1 MYVFVLSPSTELCD
15 VVVCCCHCWFM
26 RQLWRR
32 ISLLSLR
39 QGFVVLLFLSST
51 YISAENT
58 NQRLC
63 HLIDIKDNHHKTTKE
78 MINALL
84 IKFDWIR
91 MFCSYTNNI
100 FFLPN
105 KLGAN
110 SYPTFFMNYIFNK
123 IATVYDPHNW
133 FIILSLYK
141 LFSFLLHAIFMQ
153 NKVDEI
159 TSLGWVSNTREIYG
173 FYTRASRRI
182 WFSLCVRSCHAIV
195 CLWRVGCW

>member
-1 MYVFVLSPSTELCD
+1 
-15 VVVCCCHCWFM
+15 M

-63 HLIDIKDNHHKTTKE
+63 HLIDIKDNHNKTPKE

-91 MFCSYTNNI
+91 MFCSYTNHI
-100 FFLPN
+100 FLPAEYGQIHTQ
-105 KLGAN
+105 L
-110 SYPTFFMNYIFNK
+110 FINYSFNK
-123 IATVYDPHNW
+123 ITTVYDPLNW

>member
-1 MYVFVLSPSTELCD
+1 MTFVDSNIQSIQFSIIQGNTSTLTYKYAHNTTTKHSSRFQYPHSSPFIVVLGTLSIASRIIVLLFLYVFVLSPSTELCV

-63 HLIDIKDNHHKTTKE
+63 HLIDIKDNHNKTSKE

-84 IKFDWIR
+84 IKFD
-91 MFCSYTNNI
+91 
-100 FFLPN
+100 
-105 KLGAN
+105 
-110 SYPTFFMNYIFNK
+110 
-123 IATVYDPHNW
+123 
-133 FIILSLYK
+133 
-141 LFSFLLHAIFMQ
+141 
-153 NKVDEI
+153 
-159 TSLGWVSNTREIYG
+159 
-173 FYTRASRRI
+173 
-182 WFSLCVRSCHAIV
+182 
-195 CLWRVGCW
+195 

>member
-1 MYVFVLSPSTELCD
+1 MYVFVLSPSTGLCV

-63 HLIDIKDNHHKTTKE
+63 HLIDIKDNHNKTPKE

-91 MFCSYTNNI
+91 MFCSYTNHI
-100 FFLPN
+100 FF
-105 KLGAN
+105 
-110 SYPTFFMNYIFNK
+110 T
-123 IATVYDPHNW
+123 
-133 FIILSLYK
+133 
-141 LFSFLLHAIFMQ
+141 
-153 NKVDEI
+153 
-159 TSLGWVSNTREIYG
+159 
-173 FYTRASRRI
+173 
-182 WFSLCVRSCHAIV
+182 CRSCSAHNYSIWSPQLIYYIKPLQTIFISIARNIHAK
-195 CLWRVGCW
+195 

>member
-63 HLIDIKDNHHKTTKE
+63 HLIDIKDNHNKTPKE

-91 MFCSYTNNI
+91 MFYSYTNHI
-100 FFLPN
+100 FYVQIHAQLFIDYL
-105 KLGAN
+105 
-110 SYPTFFMNYIFNK
+110 FNK
-123 IATVYDPHNW
+123 ITTVYDPLNW

-141 LFSFLLHAIFMQ
+141 LLSFLLHGIFMQ

-159 TSLGWVSNTREIYG
+159 TSLG
-173 FYTRASRRI
+173 
-182 WFSLCVRSCHAIV
+182 
-195 CLWRVGCW
+195 

>member
-1 MYVFVLSPSTELCD
+1 LSPSTGLCV

-63 HLIDIKDNHHKTTKE
+63 HLIDIKDNHNKTPKE

-91 MFCSYTNNI
+91 MFCSYTKHI
-100 FFLPN
+100 LYGQIHTQLFI
-105 KLGAN
+105 
-110 SYPTFFMNYIFNK
+110 NYSFNK
-123 IATVYDPHNW
+123 ITTVYDPLNL
-133 FIILSLYK
+133 FIKLSLYK
-141 LFSFLLHAIFMQ
+141 LLSFLLHAIFMQ

>member
-1 MYVFVLSPSTELCD
+1 MCWRYTTYFLLKNTKNSLFFFSCLRFSLIFHSSIVCAEARFQLPLRIIAVLLFCMCLYCHPLLGSLSHH
-15 VVVCCCHCWFM
+15 VCCCHCWFM

-63 HLIDIKDNHHKTTKE
+63 HLIDIKDNHNKTSKE

-91 MFCSYTNNI
+91 MFCSYTNHI
-100 FFLPN
+100 FF
-105 KLGAN
+105 
-110 SYPTFFMNYIFNK
+110 T
-123 IATVYDPHNW
+123 
-133 FIILSLYK
+133 
-141 LFSFLLHAIFMQ
+141 
-153 NKVDEI
+153 
-159 TSLGWVSNTREIYG
+159 
-173 FYTRASRRI
+173 
-182 WFSLCVRSCHAIV
+182 CRSCSARNYSI
-195 CLWRVGCW
+195 WSP